1 MATVPL
7 AENMMDLIDG
17 YCRLE
22 KNTDDTVIYRPN
34 KGMDHVVIEKGAQ
47 LDFSMCS
54 STSLVIITTCL
65 CPRCHL
71 AK

>member
-34 KGMDHVVIEKGAQ
+34 KGMDHVVFEKGAQ
-47 LDFSMCS
+47 LDDLQRLFSVLFNLSCNHHDLFVS
-54 STSLVIITTCL
+54 
-65 CPRCHL
+65 
-71 AK
+71 